1 MKSPSSRRHHQGW
14 GTCGCPYSCTS
25 QISDSKGGSFL
36 SWSRN
41 AKTCSECTELRVRRL
56 TSFMSMRGKRSWS
69 CRERRQV
76 GPAGALSCKA
86 SFVWKASTLSGQA
99 PGSVCPTCATGPQY

>member
-1 MKSPSSRRHHQGW
+1 MSSHPMRKGKASICKKMPPSW
-14 GTCGCPYSCTS
+14 GTRGGPYSCTS

-69 CRERRQV
+69 CRGKRGR
-76 GPAGALSCKA
+76 
-86 SFVWKASTLSGQA
+86 
-99 PGSVCPTCATGPQY
+99 